1 MYSVVMLAAM
11 TAGPEAPDFFLKKH
25 GCAGYSSCYGCTGY
39 ASCYGCGGGCRG
51 WGHGHGCWSS
61 GWSHGCCG
69 GCWSSGCF
77 GCHGVATVYSG
88 CNGYAS
94 CYGGFALG
102 GCISTYGPPGGSCY
116 GQHFSPG
123 YTQAGVGFA
132 EGTVPYYVPTT
143 VTPATETPE
152 AVSSL
157 PTTRAQLVV
166 RVPGDAKLFADGQ
179 ATSMGGTERAFMTPE
194 IAAGK
199 DFQYTLKVEY
209 TDNGATKTDSKQ
221 VVVRAGHRTV
231 VDFGGAAAKATTPVT
246 VTLPEKAKLFV
257 DGQAAAA
264 IAGKQTFKTPEL
276 VKGKPYTYE
285 FKAEV
290 EVDGKTDVRTRTVT
304 FVAGEPVSVDFTEAE
319 AVRTASNK

>member
-11 TAGPEAPDFFLKKH
+11 TAAPEAPDFFFKRN
-25 GCAGYSSCYGCTGY
+25 GCSGYSSCYGCGGGGCW
-39 ASCYGCGGGCRG
+39 SSGYGCGGCRG
-51 WGHGHGCWSS
+51 WSHG
-61 GWSHGCCG
+61 GWSNGCCG
-69 GCWSSGCF
+69 GCWSAGCS
-77 GCHGVATVYSG
+77 GCHGYASVYSG

-94 CYGGFALG
+94 CYGGLSLG
-102 GCISTYGPPGGSCY
+102 GCISTYGPPGASCY
-116 GQHFSPG
+116 GHHFSPG
-123 YTQAGVGFA
+123 YTQAGVGFTDGMA
-132 EGTVPYYVPTT
+132 PYYTPTV

-157 PTTRAQLVV
+157 PATRAQLVV
-166 RVPGDAKLFADGQ
+166 RVPADAKLFADGQ
-179 ATSMGGTERAFMTPE
+179 ATTMAGAERAFMTPE

-209 TDNGATKTDSKQ
+209 TDNGEAKDDTKQ

-231 VDFGGAAAKATTPVT
+231 VDFGGAAVKATTPVT
-246 VTLPEKAKLFV
+246 VTLPEKAKLYV
-257 DGQAAAA
+257 DGQAADAT
-264 IAGKQTFKTPEL
+264 AGKQTFKTPEL

-319 AVRTASNK
+319 AVRTAANK